1 VDKNVTAT
9 LTAAGTA
16 AAQGCPHA
24 ARAAAAASA
33 AAVAATDRD
42 DIAGAMLHARD
53 TGDALPSAAGPELY
67 TFTQVKALMPDD
79 HPLAITTSW
88 IKSFLA
94 RPHKDLGRPGP
105 VCPFV
110 PGAITQDT
118 IWLANVP
125 EGRGD
130 RQAIIDIIGRYRDLF
145 LELEPKTGDSAMMKA
160 MVIVFPNVPSDDAG
174 VIDEVQFEL
183 KSQFVEAGMM
193 IGEFHERNDGGGLRN
208 PDFRPLRSPIPS
220 LAIRFMVETDLPFM
234 NRPLYSPSV
243 RAGFIRSYIRRL
255 GTTISRHSFDVA
267 LNSLIAAQLQ
277 LRDEVGETVQ
287 QLSTML

>member
-1 VDKNVTAT
+1 VDKNATAN
-9 LTAAGTA
+9 LTDDGTA

-24 ARAAAAASA
+24 ARAAAAA
-33 AAVAATDRD
+33 ATGRD
-42 DIAGAMLHARD
+42 DIAGPMLHARD
-53 TGDALPSAAGPELY
+53 VADVPPSAAAPEIH
-67 TFTQVKALMPDD
+67 TFAQVRSLLAED
-79 HPLAITTSW
+79 HPLAVTTAW

-94 RPHKDLGRPGP
+94 RPHQDLGRPGP

-110 PGAITQDT
+110 PGAISQDT
-118 IWLANVP
+118 IWLACVP

-130 RQAIIDIIGRYRDLF
+130 RQAIVDIIGHYRDLF

-234 NRPLYSPSV
+234 NRPLYAPVV

-255 GTTISRHSFDVA
+255 GTTISRNSFDIA
-267 LNSLIAAQLQ
+267 LNALIAAQLQ
-277 LRDEVGETVQ
+277 LRDEIGETVQ